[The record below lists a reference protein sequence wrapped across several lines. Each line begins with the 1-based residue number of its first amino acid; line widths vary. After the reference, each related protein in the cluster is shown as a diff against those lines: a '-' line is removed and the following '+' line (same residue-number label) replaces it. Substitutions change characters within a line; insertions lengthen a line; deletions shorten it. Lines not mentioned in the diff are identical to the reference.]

1 MFALYGKVASSE
13 ASEDRLRSAYAA
25 DDVESVVDLV
35 FEVPAGIY
43 RVRRTPAYQRAKRRG
58 SGTTT
63 ANASVKA
70 WRLPAGADLD
80 PATLDTV
87 GVPLGNRLDEV
98 GAEIQKAVGLDRTQF
113 VQTIVLPQ
121 GEFAHFLRAK
131 PEERRGLL
139 QKIFGTEVYE
149 RLALRLA
156 EMRRESDRAS
166 AAARAALSSGTS
178 QLVGAARLTDD
189 EAADV
194 RAAIDAAVV
203 RGDGLVAAVRSVVGR
218 TDRRARRVGR
228 RRARGGGRGRRGAPG
243 SAHAPRRVDRHGRPA
258 PPPRRAAV
266 GTRRARRRR
275 GHERRGAPAAHRRA
289 RRPRP
294 SGPCCSGPSAPPRR
308 STRPARR

>member
-1 MFALYGKVASSE
+1 M
-13 ASEDRLRSAYAA
+13 
-25 DDVESVVDLV
+25 
-35 FEVPAGIY
+35 
-43 RVRRTPAYQRAKRRG
+43 
-58 SGTTT
+58 
-63 ANASVKA
+63 KA
-70 WRLPAGADLD
+70 WRLPAGTDLD
-80 PATLDTV
+80 PATLDSV

-203 RGDGLVAAVRSVVGR
+203 RGDGLVAAVRSVVAGA
-218 TDRRARRVGR
+218 DRRARRAGPPARAPRRSRPTRSRRAARTHLDEATATDALLR
-228 RRARGGGRGRRGAPG
+228 RRDRAAGGAGGAGGRG
-243 SAHAPRRVDRHGRPA
+243 
-258 PPPRRAAV
+258 
-266 GTRRARRRR
+266 
-275 GHERRGAPAAHRRA
+275 GHERRGDPAAHRRA

-294 SGPCCSGPSAPPRR
+294 SDRCCSGPSAPRR
-308 STRPARR
+308 CSTRPARR